1 MKMDKENTQWIIH
14 PLHTKLLNDNGIF
27 FEWSNDGLF
36 FLLSC
41 FFVSSLPHLINLSN
55 SHFLE
60 PSSLIISIL
69 QPGELY
75 YSKYICVPC
84 TFGDNYI
91 MSYSA
96 LFYCVFEEINEVL
109 EN

>member
-1 MKMDKENTQWIIH
+1 M
-14 PLHTKLLNDNGIF
+14 
-27 FEWSNDGLF
+27 
-36 FLLSC
+36 
-41 FFVSSLPHLINLSN
+41 
-55 SHFLE
+55 
-60 PSSLIISIL
+60 IISIL

-75 YSKYICVPC
+75 YSTYICVPC

-109 EN
+109 ENWWYIIEGEGGLFGDEGHQ